1 MTPASRLV
9 LDKRFWL
16 LPVAIW
22 SVVVAASFAWNWRE
36 LNRHAHDLALNRA
49 QFIFKMVESVRLWNA
64 RHGGV
69 YALVNEET
77 PPNPYLEVAE
87 RDITT
92 PGGRTLTMVNPAYMT
107 RQLAEVVAELSN
119 IQVHITSLK
128 PINPDNRAQPWE
140 ARMLR
145 AFERGAPEQSQ
156 MVGTGAESIFRYMA
170 PLVTDKACLKCH
182 QHQGYK
188 VGDIRGGVSV
198 SFDAGPLFTPEQS
211 QRRNLIAIH
220 LSVWLLLAGL
230 TLFALSRFRRQML
243 SLDNLVEQRT
253 DELRHQVNERE
264 QAEAQLRLFIESS
277 GEGIYGVDLEGR
289 CTLVNPQAL
298 KLLGFNEP
306 SQMLGKDVHPLI
318 HHSWEDGTPHDV
330 QTCELYGTLREGRPA
345 HSDHDVFWRADGN
358 SFAVEYR
365 SHPICRDGEVIG
377 AVVTFSDISERKA
390 QEAELKKLSQAVEH
404 SPASAIITDSEGRIE
419 YVNQKFSE
427 LTGYT
432 PPEVIGE
439 TPGLWKSGRTPQA
452 TYEQMWSTILA
463 GEQWRGELL
472 NRKRNGEL
480 FWEEASI
487 SPIKDDQGTITHFV
501 ALKEDITERKRSEQV
516 IWHQAH
522 HDHLTGLANR
532 QLFRQRLET
541 GIAQS
546 DEGGHTLALLFMDLD
561 KFKPINDRLGH
572 DAGDTLLQEVAR
584 RLESCLRDTDTAAR
598 LGGDEFAILLPTL
611 NGRDG
616 AEVVADKVL
625 SRLAEPYRLAGEA
638 VGISASVGIALYP
651 DGAHNAET
659 LLQFADT
666 AMYTAKAAGR
676 NTYRFHQGE

>member
-1 MTPASRLV
+1 
-9 LDKRFWL
+9 
-16 LPVAIW
+16 
-22 SVVVAASFAWNWRE
+22 
-36 LNRHAHDLALNRA
+36 
-49 QFIFKMVESVRLWNA
+49 
-64 RHGGV
+64 
-69 YALVNEET
+69 
-77 PPNPYLEVAE
+77 
-87 RDITT
+87 
-92 PGGRTLTMVNPAYMT
+92 
-107 RQLAEVVAELSN
+107 
-119 IQVHITSLK
+119 
-128 PINPDNRAQPWE
+128 
-140 ARMLR
+140 
-145 AFERGAPEQSQ
+145 
-156 MVGTGAESIFRYMA
+156 
-170 PLVTDKACLKCH
+170 
-182 QHQGYK
+182 
-188 VGDIRGGVSV
+188 
-198 SFDAGPLFTPEQS
+198 
-211 QRRNLIAIH
+211 
-220 LSVWLLLAGL
+220 
-230 TLFALSRFRRQML
+230 
-243 SLDNLVEQRT
+243 
-253 DELRHQVNERE
+253 
-264 QAEAQLRLFIESS
+264 
-277 GEGIYGVDLEGR
+277 
-289 CTLVNPQAL
+289 
-298 KLLGFNEP
+298 
-306 SQMLGKDVHPLI
+306 
-318 HHSWEDGTPHDV
+318 
-330 QTCELYGTLREGRPA
+330 
-345 HSDHDVFWRADGN
+345 
-358 SFAVEYR
+358 
-365 SHPICRDGEVIG
+365 
-377 AVVTFSDISERKA
+377 
-390 QEAELKKLSQAVEH
+390 
-404 SPASAIITDSEGRIE
+404 
-419 YVNQKFSE
+419 
-427 LTGYT
+427 
-432 PPEVIGE
+432 VIGE

-546 DEGGHTLALLFMDLD
+546 DEGGHTLALLFVDLD